1 MLAERKT
8 MADRIAESV
17 LVAVTDKKVLPKN
30 YDSGRYSEML
40 ALHYAIENGSDK
52 TIIQLKGEVV
62 FADATGDKVGDLAVD
77 FDERIGPGKTLKTTT
92 GRGWKTN
99 SFLNGYVER
108 IAARD
113 FGSMKAKF
121 EAHAIAFE
129 GGEVLR
135 APDMK

>member
-1 MLAERKT
+1 VLAERKT

-17 LVAVTDKKVLPKN
+17 LVAVTDEKVLPKN

-40 ALHYAIENGSDK
+40 VLHYAIENGSDK
-52 TIIQLKGEVV
+52 TVIQLKGEVV

-77 FDERIGPGKTLKTTT
+77 FDERIGPRKTLKTTT

-99 SFLNGYVER
+99 SFLNGYVEW

-135 APDMK
+135 APHMK